1 MLPSHQAWD
10 KLISG
15 YALPSPFSARKL
27 LGMAGIMGS
36 TDDFVLGRAFAFTN
50 HEDSYRFCHALE
62 DLPADARAQATEI
75 ASLPPGLSLRRKIFD
90 ELENAALD
98 SYGELERVRLLHF
111 LADYPVTPYTYNV
124 SPVMSRGQRPTA
136 RKLADLVRRGHY
148 RATVNLCAEMT
159 GGDGPLIEQAGLAG
173 ELATYHIPVVDMW
186 PPTVAQVIA
195 LLDLLTGPQ
204 AGRTYLHC
212 EAGQGRTG
220 VAVAC
225 YRMAV
230 MGWSAADALTEA
242 KNFGCSVPMQQA
254 FIDAFGLRLQRKDP
268 AREPDLA
275 LGRYPLKP
283 PGSVGASIEELTVT
297 RASCAR
303 LEAGEP

>member
-1 MLPSHQAWD
+1 
-10 KLISG
+10 
-15 YALPSPFSARKL
+15 
-27 LGMAGIMGS
+27 MAGIMGG
-36 TDDFVLGRAFAFTN
+36 TDDLLLGHAFAFMH
-50 HEDSYRFCHALE
+50 HEDSYRLCHALE
-62 DLPADARAQATEI
+62 DLPADARAQAAEI
-75 ASLPPGLSLRRKIFD
+75 ASLPSGLSLRRRIFD
-90 ELENAALD
+90 ELENAGLD

-111 LADYPVTPYTYNV
+111 LSDYPVAPYTYDV

-136 RKLADLVRRGHY
+136 QKLADLVRCGHY

-159 GGDGPLIEQAGLAG
+159 GGDGPLIGQTGLAS
-173 ELATYHIPVVDMW
+173 ELATYHVPVVDMW
-186 PPTVAQVIA
+186 PPSVAQVIA

-204 AGRTYLHC
+204 TGRTYMHC

-254 FIDAFGLRLQRKDP
+254 FIQAFGLMLKRKDP
-268 AREPDLA
+268 ASEPGPA

-283 PGSVGASIEELTVT
+283 PGSVRATIEELTVT
-297 RASCAR
+297 IASCTR
-303 LEAGEP
+303 RGR